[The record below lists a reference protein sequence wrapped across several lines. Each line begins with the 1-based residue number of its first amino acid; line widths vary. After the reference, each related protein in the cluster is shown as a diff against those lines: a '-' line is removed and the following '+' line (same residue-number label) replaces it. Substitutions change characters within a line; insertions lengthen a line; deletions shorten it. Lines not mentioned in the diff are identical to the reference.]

1 MKNDGMPQERMPVQ
15 RAQTMAQENDEM
27 DAMLNQALQNFRQ
40 SVDAWSDAAYSRPRR
55 ALVAAPRRSV
65 WRLVAGWALGCALL
79 AASVSGGFYVRH
91 EQKVEKQAKLAA
103 AREAEHE
110 RLQAD
115 LRAREEQNLLAR
127 VDSDVSRDVPSALE
141 PLAALMEDGSS
152 E

>member
-1 MKNDGMPQERMPVQ
+1 
-15 RAQTMAQENDEM
+15 MAQDNDAM
-27 DAMLNQALQNFRQ
+27 DAVLDQALRNFRE
-40 SVDAWSDAAYSRPRR
+40 SVHAWSDAAYSRPRR
-55 ALVAAPRRSV
+55 ALAAAPRRDV
-65 WRLVAGWALGCALL
+65 WRLATGWALAGVLL
-79 AASVSGGFYVRH
+79 AAGVSGGLYVRH
-91 EQKVEKQAKLAA
+91 EQDVEKQAKLAA

-141 PLAALMEDGSS
+141 PLAALMDDSSS